1 MSQFEISIPDA
12 IDALAK
18 RIAHQLGI
26 SRNEVFANAVAAYAD
41 EFRLSQELSAVQS
54 AVQSATQSAV
64 QSAVQSAQAEQA
76 ANAAAAVVAYDAP
89 HRKTLTRHEAHLMLD
104 PALWAGGA
112 DGESA
117 TRR

>member
-1 MSQFEISIPDA
+1 MTQFEISIPDA
-12 IDALAK
+12 IDALAL

-26 SRNEVFANAVAAYAD
+26 SRDAVYANAVAEYAD
-41 EFRLSQELSAVQS
+41 EFRLSQEL
-54 AVQSATQSAV
+54 
-64 QSAVQSAQAEQA
+64 SAVQSAQAEQA
-76 ANAAAAVVAYDAP
+76 ANAAAAVVASDAP

>member
-1 MSQFEISIPDA
+1 MTQFKISIPDA
-12 IDALAK
+12 IDALAL

-26 SRNEVFANAVAAYAD
+26 SRDAVYANAVAEYAD
-41 EFRLSQELSAVQS
+41 EFRLTQELSAVQS
-54 AVQSATQSAV
+54 AQAE
-64 QSAVQSAQAEQA
+64 QAEQA
-76 ANAAAAVVAYDAP
+76 ANAAAAVVASDAP

>member
-1 MSQFEISIPDA
+1 MTQFEISIPDA
-12 IDALAK
+12 IDALAL

-54 AVQSATQSAV
+54 AVQSA
-64 QSAVQSAQAEQA
+64 QAEQA
-76 ANAAAAVVAYDAP
+76 ANAAAAVVASDAP

>member
-1 MSQFEISIPDA
+1 MTQFEISIPDA
-12 IDALAK
+12 IDALAL

-26 SRNEVFANAVAAYAD
+26 SRDAVYANAVAEYAD
-41 EFRLSQELSAVQS
+41 EFRLTQEL
-54 AVQSATQSAV
+54 
-64 QSAVQSAQAEQA
+64 SAVQSAQAEQA
-76 ANAAAAVVAYDAP
+76 ANAAAAAAASDAP

>member
-1 MSQFEISIPDA
+1 MTQFEISIPDA
-12 IDALAK
+12 IDALAL

-26 SRNEVFANAVAAYAD
+26 SRDEVYANAVAEYAD
-41 EFRLSQELSAVQS
+41 EFRLTQEL
-54 AVQSATQSAV
+54 
-64 QSAVQSAQAEQA
+64 SAVQSAQAEQA
-76 ANAAAAVVAYDAP
+76 ANAAAAVVASDAP